1 MAHENKVV
9 RSINLEGA
17 LQCVDIFRRPDGSFG
32 FELYRRDPED
42 GRGWYPTGFFA
53 DASFASEARAIEAA
67 CNGIPWLRET
77 LPSADNVPAQR
88 TRK

>member
-17 LQCVDIFRRPDGSFG
+17 QQCVDIFRRPDGRFG

-42 GRGWYPTGFFA
+42 GRGWYAIGHFGGRAF
-53 DASFASEARAIEAA
+53 DSEAAA
-67 CNGIPWLRET
+67 LGDARLAVPWLAARM
-77 LPSADNVPAQR
+77 A
-88 TRK
+88 